1 MRGLVLL
8 LSAAVA
14 LCGAAPALEPVTC
27 SVDGLETTAV
37 RFAIQHINQQQ
48 DHGYKFKLSEV
59 IVVSPTQKVQGC
71 SIVMRVN
78 LQETKCHSSDP
89 KHFEDCEVRH
99 AGGTV
104 VMAGCVV
111 VLSVQGDVAS
121 VVSHKCGTTKDEEE
135 LRMCPDCPRLQD
147 LTNVEGL
154 QRIGG
159 VIRKYNVLNAT
170 EHYFV
175 LSDVG
180 RMSASYIMG
189 VGMNYVAEF
198 AMVETHCP
206 VGSRIAP
213 EACTPL
219 CPDRARHIFC
229 KNSENPRGSRLYC
242 ETYPAVNKVDLQPG
256 MIEPT
261 CLQLPRF
268 NPAVQ
273 CTEGPALKDIH
284 PICSWPRQPLI
295 QLRS

>member
-59 IVVSPTQKVQGC
+59 IVVSPTQ
-71 SIVMRVN
+71 
-78 LQETKCHSSDP
+78 
-89 KHFEDCEVRH
+89 
-99 AGGTV
+99 V

-135 LRMCPDCPRLQD
+135 LRMCPDCPRLQN

-229 KNSENPRGSRLYC
+229 RNSENPRGSRLYC

-261 CLQLPRF
+261 CHQLPRF

-284 PICSWPRQPLI
+284 PICSWPRQPL
-295 QLRS
+295 RS

>member
-135 LRMCPDCPRLQD
+135 LRMCPDCPRLQN

-180 RMSASYIMG
+180 RMSAS
-189 VGMNYVAEF
+189 
-198 AMVETHCP
+198 
-206 VGSRIAP
+206 
-213 EACTPL
+213 
-219 CPDRARHIFC
+219 RHIFC
-229 KNSENPRGSRLYC
+229 RNSENPRGSRLYC

-261 CLQLPRF
+261 CHQLPRF

-284 PICSWPRQPLI
+284 PICSWPRQPL
-295 QLRS
+295 RS